1 MLIVVPYDAGWR
13 TCVFSF
19 VGITPCLVCIMCHMW
34 VSYASGKYLF
44 VDLVANSVNVV

>member
-19 VGITPCLVCIMCHMW
+19 AGLTPCLGKMCHIW

>member
-1 MLIVVPYDAGWR
+1 MLIVVPYDAGCR

-19 VGITPCLVCIMCHMW
+19 AGLTPCLGKMCHMW

-44 VDLVANSVNVV
+44 EALIVNPGYIV